1 MYIYDR
7 CLNDEICL
15 NKDRC
20 FKMEMNFNLNLTQE
34 QKLIM
39 TQQMQLSVKLLQ
51 MSTSDLREYI
61 EKEFLENPVLEVQ
74 YETLEDKMKE
84 QDRLEY
90 KELVKYLESD
100 NYGSQSYGDYNENSI
115 SPFTFISNPKSL
127 KEYLLEEIID
137 LPIDDYLRSICSYM
151 IESLDNRGYLDISD
165 EEIEEELGCGKE
177 NIKRALILLHNLEP
191 AGIGARDIKE
201 CLILQLKRLGRDN
214 EILEKIINNHLEDLA
229 DNKYQ
234 TIGKALKITAKEAQA
249 FGDLIKT
256 LEPKPSRGFYTGEN
270 MKFIIPDAEIR
281 KIGNE
286 FFVIMNDKVL
296 PRLSINSM
304 YNEILGNNDDKDAV
318 KYIEEK
324 IDKALFLV
332 KSIDHRKTTLHK
344 VLEKI
349 IEKQRGYFE
358 KGESALIPMTLK
370 EVAEEIN
377 MHESTVSRAIR
388 EKYILTSF
396 GTIKIKD
403 LFTSGMQVTT
413 KDSNKTEDISVINIK
428 KSIEKMIDEEDKI
441 KPLSDQI
448 ICEKLNKNGMNIS
461 RRTVAKYREEIG
473 IKSSSK
479 RKRF

>member
-1 MYIYDR
+1 
-7 CLNDEICL
+7 
-15 NKDRC
+15 
-20 FKMEMNFNLNLTQE
+20 MEMNFNLNLTQE

-51 MSTSDLREYI
+51 MSTSDLRDYI
-61 EKEFLENPVLEVQ
+61 EKEFLENPVLEAQ
-74 YETLEDKMKE
+74 YETLDDKRKE

-90 KELVKYLESD
+90 KELIKYLESD
-100 NYGSQSYGDYNENSI
+100 NYGSQSYGDYDEESV

-127 KEYLLEEIID
+127 KEYLLEQIID

-151 IESLDNRGYLDISD
+151 IESLDNRGYLDIKN
-165 EEIEEELGCGKE
+165 EEIEKELRCGEE
-177 NIKRALILLHNLEP
+177 NIQRALILLHNLEP

-201 CLILQLKRLGRDN
+201 CLILQLKRLGRNNDV
-214 EILEKIINNHLEDLA
+214 LMDIINNHLQDLA

-234 TIGKALKITAKEAQA
+234 VIGKALKITAKEAQA
-249 FGDLIKT
+249 YGDLIKT
-256 LEPKPSRGFYTGEN
+256 LEPKPSRGFYTGED

-281 KIGNE
+281 KIDGQ
-286 FFVIMNDKVL
+286 FFVIMNDRVL
-296 PRLSINSM
+296 PKLSINSM
-304 YNEILGNNDDKDAV
+304 YSEILNNNDDKDAV

-324 IDKALFLV
+324 IGKAMFLV
-332 KSIDHRKTTLHK
+332 KSIDQRKSTLHK

-349 IEKQRGYFE
+349 VEKQKGYFE
-358 KGESALIPMTLK
+358 KGEKELIPMTLK
-370 EVAEEIN
+370 EIAEEIG

-403 LFTSGMQVTT
+403 LFTNGIQGNSKGGNE
-413 KDSNKTEDISVINIK
+413 SEDISVINIK
-428 KSIEKMIDEEDKI
+428 KSIEKLINEEDKL

-461 RRTVAKYREEIG
+461 RRTVAKYREEMG

>member
-1 MYIYDR
+1 MIWQW
-7 CLNDEICL
+7 LLGI
-15 NKDRC
+15 
-20 FKMEMNFNLNLTQE
+20 
-34 QKLIM
+34 LIAM
-39 TQQMQLSVKLLQ
+39 GCISKINIDKIPSTIFIGELSLDGKINRTNGILPMCIEAKELGIKTVILPKANANEASIISELDIIPV
-51 MSTSDLREYI
+51 STI
-61 EKEFLENPVLEVQ
+61 E
-74 YETLEDKMKE
+74 
-84 QDRLEY
+84 
-90 KELVKYLESD
+90 ELVKHL
-100 NYGSQSYGDYNENSI
+100 NQ
-115 SPFTFISNPKSL
+115 
-127 KEYLLEEIID
+127 
-137 LPIDDYLRSICSYM
+137 
-151 IESLDNRGYLDISD
+151 
-165 EEIEEELGCGKE
+165 E
-177 NIKRALILLHNLEP
+177 NIIPEFKATGGKFEEKYSIDFSEVKGQENVKRALILLHNLEP

-201 CLILQLKRLGRDN
+201 CLILQLKRLGKDN
-214 EILEKIINNHLEDLA
+214 EMLEKIINNHLEDLA

-234 TIGKALKITAKEAQA
+234 LIGKALKITAKEAQS

-270 MKFIIPDAEIR
+270 MKFIIPDAEIK

-286 FFVIMNDKVL
+286 FFIVMNDKVL
-296 PRLSINSM
+296 PKLSINSM
-304 YNEILGNNDDKDAV
+304 YNEILRDNDDKDAV

-349 IEKQRGYFE
+349 VKKQRGYFE

-370 EVAEEIN
+370 EIAEEID

-403 LFTSGMQVTT
+403 LFTNGIQTNG
-413 KDSNKTEDISVINIK
+413 KNSNKIEDISVVNIK
-428 KSIEKMIDEEDKI
+428 KIIEKMVNEEDKV

>member
-1 MYIYDR
+1 
-7 CLNDEICL
+7 
-15 NKDRC
+15 
-20 FKMEMNFNLNLTQE
+20 MNFNLNLTQE

-51 MSTSDLREYI
+51 MSTSDLRDYI
-61 EKEFLENPVLEVQ
+61 EKEFLENPVLEAQ
-74 YETLEDKMKE
+74 YETGDDKKKE

-90 KELVKYLESD
+90 KELIKYLESD
-100 NYGSQSYGDYNENSI
+100 NYGSQSYGDYDEDSV

-127 KEYLLEEIID
+127 KEYLLEQIID

-151 IESLDNRGYLDISD
+151 IESLDNRGYLDIKN
-165 EEIEEELGCGKE
+165 EEIEKELGCGEE
-177 NIKRALILLHNLEP
+177 NIQRALILLHNLEP
-191 AGIGARDIKE
+191 AGIGARNIKE
-201 CLILQLKRLGRDN
+201 CLILQLKRLGRNN
-214 EILEKIINNHLEDLA
+214 EILIDIINNHLQDLA

-234 TIGKALKITAKEAQA
+234 VIGKALKITAKEAQA
-249 FGDLIKT
+249 YGDLIKT
-256 LEPKPSRGFYTGEN
+256 LEPKPSRGFYTGED

-281 KIGNE
+281 KIDGQ
-286 FFVIMNDKVL
+286 FFVIMNDRVL
-296 PRLSINSM
+296 PKLSINSM
-304 YNEILGNNDDKDAV
+304 YSEILNNNDDKDAV

-324 IDKALFLV
+324 IGRAVFLV
-332 KSIDHRKTTLHK
+332 KSIDQRKSTLHK

-349 IEKQRGYFE
+349 VEKQKGYFE
-358 KGESALIPMTLK
+358 KGERELIPMTLR
-370 EVAEEIN
+370 EIAEEIG

-403 LFTSGMQVTT
+403 LFTNGIQGSSKG
-413 KDSNKTEDISVINIK
+413 SSESEDISVINIK
-428 KSIEKMIDEEDKI
+428 KSIEKLINEEDKL

-448 ICEKLNKNGMNIS
+448 ICEKLNKDGMNIS
-461 RRTVAKYREEIG
+461 RRTVAKYREEMG

>member
-1 MYIYDR
+1 
-7 CLNDEICL
+7 
-15 NKDRC
+15 
-20 FKMEMNFNLNLTQE
+20 MEMNFNLNLTQE

-51 MSTSDLREYI
+51 MSTSDLRDYI
-61 EKEFLENPVLEVQ
+61 EKEFLENPVLEAQ
-74 YETLEDKMKE
+74 YETLDDKSKE

-90 KELVKYLESD
+90 KELIKYLESD
-100 NYGSQSYGDYNENSI
+100 NYGSQSYGDYDEESV

-127 KEYLLEEIID
+127 KEYLLEQIID

-151 IESLDNRGYLDISD
+151 IESLDNRGYLDIKN
-165 EEIEEELGCGKE
+165 EEIEKELRCGEE
-177 NIKRALILLHNLEP
+177 NIQRALILLHNLEP

-201 CLILQLKRLGRDN
+201 CLILQLKRLGRNNDV
-214 EILEKIINNHLEDLA
+214 LMDIINNHLQDLA

-234 TIGKALKITAKEAQA
+234 VIGKALKITAKEAQA
-249 FGDLIKT
+249 YGDLIKT
-256 LEPKPSRGFYTGEN
+256 LEPKPSRGFYTGED

-281 KIGNE
+281 KIDGQ
-286 FFVIMNDKVL
+286 FFVIMNDRVL
-296 PRLSINSM
+296 PKLSINSM
-304 YNEILGNNDDKDAV
+304 YSEILNNNDDKDAV

-324 IDKALFLV
+324 IGKAMFLV
-332 KSIDHRKTTLHK
+332 KSIDQRKSTLHK

-349 IEKQRGYFE
+349 VEKQKGYFE
-358 KGESALIPMTLK
+358 KGEKELIPMTLK
-370 EVAEEIN
+370 EIAEEIG

-403 LFTSGMQVTT
+403 LFTNGIQGNSKGGNE
-413 KDSNKTEDISVINIK
+413 SEDISVINIK
-428 KSIEKMIDEEDKI
+428 KSIEKLINEEDKL

-461 RRTVAKYREEIG
+461 RRTVAKYREEMG